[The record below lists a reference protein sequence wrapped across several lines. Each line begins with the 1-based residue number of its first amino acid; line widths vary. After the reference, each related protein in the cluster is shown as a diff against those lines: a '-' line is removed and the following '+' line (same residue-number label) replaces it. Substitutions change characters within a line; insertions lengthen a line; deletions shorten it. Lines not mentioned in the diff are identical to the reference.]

1 MSEELGSDID
11 QQKEVGVTSTT
22 INNTRVDDASLIKLL
37 LVNSSE
43 ALNEL
48 YERYYR
54 LVYRVVLNSI
64 SDPDVADEIVQDV
77 FTRAWKKAGTYD
89 AGIAKV
95 STWLVGITR
104 HRVIDELRRG
114 RARHENTNI
123 SWTEMSE
130 SASLY
135 SEGPEEDVEF
145 SWQRWSLKEA
155 LDTLPLNQR
164 DALTLA
170 FFGGYSQDKTAE
182 ILGIPLGTAK
192 TRIRSGIHKLRQVL
206 SQSMLDYM

>member
-1 MSEELGSDID
+1 MN
-11 QQKEVGVTSTT
+11 STT
-22 INNTRVDDASLIKLL
+22 IDDTRVDDASLIKLL

-43 ALNEL
+43 AVDEL

-64 SDPDVADEIVQDV
+64 SDPDIADEIVQDV

-104 HRVIDELRRG
+104 HRVVDELRR
-114 RARHENTNI
+114 RKARHETSSV
-123 SWTEMSE
+123 SWTELSE
-130 SASLY
+130 SVNLY
-135 SEGPEEDVEF
+135 SEGPEDEIEF
-145 SWQRWSLKEA
+145 SWQRRSLKDA
-155 LDTLPLNQR
+155 LDALPLSQR
-164 DALTLA
+164 DALTVA
-170 FFGGYSQDKTAE
+170 FFGGNSQDKTAE

-206 SQSMLDYM
+206 SQSKLDYL